1 MTIAEKQAEIIA
13 EFEKLSDWEARYQK
27 IIERGK
33 AMPDLAEQYKLEKN
47 KVKGCQSTVW
57 LHAELE
63 GDRVKFLGDSDAMIV
78 RGLVALVLYVYSGE
92 TPATIL
98 ATPPDFIAKTGL
110 GSHLSQT
117 RANGLAAMIKQIKNY
132 AIAFDFLLK
141 KKGVLHRRHMKPKL
155 ETIWLCRDLDVMGVE
170 WSLISVTRK
179 FSQNSSTTRFC
190 TLHRC
195 AALTVRNNLVL
206 GALVPLY
213 TMGDQGRCVTG
224 ILPRILEAFADIKRD
239 PGLDPG
245 TDYGQAA
252 TTPDVLLARE

>member
-13 EFEKLSDWEARYQK
+13 EFENLSDWEARYQK

-33 AMPDLAEQYKLEKN
+33 ALPELAEVYRTEKN

-63 GDRVKFLGDSDAMIV
+63 GDKVKFLGDSDAMIV

-92 TPATIL
+92 TPVTIL

-141 KKGVLHRRHMKPKL
+141 SKKP
-155 ETIWLCRDLDVMGVE
+155 
-170 WSLISVTRK
+170 
-179 FSQNSSTTRFC
+179 
-190 TLHRC
+190 
-195 AALTVRNNLVL
+195 A
-206 GALVPLY
+206 
-213 TMGDQGRCVTG
+213 
-224 ILPRILEAFADIKRD
+224 
-239 PGLDPG
+239 
-245 TDYGQAA
+245 
-252 TTPDVLLARE
+252 